1 MSLDFDI
8 LRGHVIVRLGAHLLL
23 VLILGKDD
31 SGEDDFVDSSDD
43 ERPNGGDVDVFKQE
57 TTERASFL
65 TQPLILAGLF
75 CPGWK
80 GEEELE
86 LERRMSAFVTNI
98 YKLSRRYALLQHY
111 DYMY

>member
-1 MSLDFDI
+1 M
-8 LRGHVIVRLGAHLLL
+8 IVRLGAHLLL

-80 GEEELE
+80 GEEEVE